1 MTKKLY
7 DLDSHRRDFTAA
19 VLRCDADGERYAVVL
34 DQTLFF
40 PEGGGQPA
48 DTGVLGGAR
57 VLDVQITQEAIVHYT
72 DAPLTPGA
80 QVRGEIDW
88 PQRFRRMQGHS
99 GEHIIS
105 GLIHSEYGLDNVGF
119 HLGQDTITMD
129 YNGELTWPQLMHIEQ
144 LANEAVYRNADP
156 HGVPVCG
163 AACADDLPQQARPHG
178 GCAHRDCRGL

>member
-40 PEGGGQPA
+40 PEGGGQPS

-80 QVRGEIDW
+80 QVRGDRLAAALPAYAGTLRRAYHLGAH
-88 PQRFRRMQGHS
+88 PQR
-99 GEHIIS
+99 I
-105 GLIHSEYGLDNVGF
+105 
-119 HLGQDTITMD
+119 
-129 YNGELTWPQLMHIEQ
+129 
-144 LANEAVYRNADP
+144 
-156 HGVPVCG
+156 
-163 AACADDLPQQARPHG
+163 RP
-178 GCAHRDCRGL
+178 

>member
-7 DLDSHRRDFTAA
+7 DLDSHLRDFSAT
-19 VLRCDADGERYAVVL
+19 VLRCAPDGERYAVVL

-57 VLDVQITQEAIVHYT
+57 VLDVQITPEAIVHYT
-72 DAPLTPGA
+72 DAPLMPGT

-88 PQRFRRMQGHS
+88 PQRFRCMQGHS

-105 GLIHSEYGLDNVGF
+105 GLIHSEYGFDNVGF
-119 HLGQDTITMD
+119 HLGEDTITMD
-129 YNGELTWPQLMHIEQ
+129 YNGELTWPQHAHRAACQ
-144 LANEAVYRNADP
+144 RSRVPQRTDP

-163 AACADDLPQQARPHG
+163 AACADDLPQQA
-178 GCAHRDCRGL
+178 